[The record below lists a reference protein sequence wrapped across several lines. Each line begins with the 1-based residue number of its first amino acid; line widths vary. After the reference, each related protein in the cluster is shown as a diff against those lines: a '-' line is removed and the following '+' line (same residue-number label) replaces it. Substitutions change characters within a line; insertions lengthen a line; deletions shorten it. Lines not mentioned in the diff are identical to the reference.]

1 MLQIL
6 NDKTALIRHII
17 RVLHERADAKKVF
30 TDSELDRQTGAGVL
44 LLLGAGINKKSK
56 SGEPCLILNKRSLKV
71 RQPGDLC
78 FPGGSITP
86 RLDAPLAKL
95 FSLPFTS
102 LGRWQYWSQWKRAHP
117 QAARLLALLWATGL
131 RESLEE
137 MRLNPF
143 GAKFLGPMPPQNL
156 VMFQR
161 KIYPMVS
168 WIQRQK
174 RFFPNWE
181 VEKILY
187 IPLRELL
194 DPANYSRYR
203 LRMKF
208 PANAEPSN
216 LTRDYPCFRFQNN
229 SDIEIL
235 WGATFRITTVFMEYV
250 FGFKPPDLETLPVI
264 KGSLDQSY
272 LTGQGT

>member
-1 MLQIL
+1 MQQLL
-6 NDKTALIRHII
+6 SNDKTLIRHII
-17 RVLHERADAKKVF
+17 RVLNDQAGQNSVFPDQSVDRAAA
-30 TDSELDRQTGAGVL
+30 AGVL
-44 LLLGAGINKKSK
+44 LLLGPRKNKKNNRV
-56 SGEPCLILNKRSLKV
+56 EPCLILNKRSQKV

-86 RLDAPLAKL
+86 GLDSSLAKL
-95 FSLPFTS
+95 FSLPITS
-102 LGRWQYWSQWKRAHP
+102 LGRWPYWPQWKRSHP

-143 GAKFLGPMPPQNL
+143 GARILGPMPPQSL

-161 KIYPMVS
+161 KIYPIVT

-174 RFFPNWE
+174 RFYPNWE

-194 DPANYSRYR
+194 EPANYRRYR
-203 LRMKF
+203 LRMKI
-208 PANAEPSN
+208 AAAGEPTPS
-216 LTRDYPCFRFQNN
+216 TRDYLCFRFQNKTDN
-229 SDIEIL
+229 EIL
-235 WGATFRITTVFMEYV
+235 WGATFRITSIFMEYV
-250 FGFKPPDLETLPVI
+250 FGFKPPRIEDLPVVE
-264 KGSLDQSY
+264 GNLDRTY
-272 LTGQGT
+272 LTGQN

>member
-1 MLQIL
+1 MLQL
-6 NDKTALIRHII
+6 LGNDTTLIRHII
-17 RVLHERADAKKVF
+17 RVLNVQAGQNNIFQDQAV
-30 TDSELDRQTGAGVL
+30 DPAAAAGVL
-44 LLLGAGINKKSK
+44 LLLGPRVNNIKNTA
-56 SGEPCLILNKRSLKV
+56 EPCLILNKRSLKV

-86 RLDAPLAKL
+86 RLDSHLAKL
-95 FSLPFTS
+95 FSLPITS
-102 LGRWQYWSQWKRAHP
+102 LGRWQYWSQWKRTHP

-131 RESLEE
+131 RESFEE

-143 GAKFLGPMPPQNL
+143 GVRFLGPLPPHNL
-156 VMFQR
+156 VMFRR

-181 VEKILY
+181 VDKILY

-194 DPANYSRYR
+194 DPTNYRRYR
-203 LRMKF
+203 LRLNI
-208 PANAEPSN
+208 PVDAETSN

-250 FGFKPPDLETLPVI
+250 FGFKPPGLETLPVVE
-264 KGSLDQSY
+264 GSLDQTY
-272 LTGQGT
+272 LTGHE

>member
-1 MLQIL
+1 MQRLL
-6 NDKTALIRHII
+6 SNDQTLIRHII
-17 RVLHERADAKKVF
+17 RVLNEQAGQNSVFPDQSVDRATA
-30 TDSELDRQTGAGVL
+30 AGVL
-44 LLLGAGINKKSK
+44 LLLGPRINKKNNRV
-56 SGEPCLILNKRSLKV
+56 EPCLILNKRSQKV

-86 RLDAPLAKL
+86 GLDSSLAKL
-95 FSLPFTS
+95 FSLPITS
-102 LGRWQYWSQWKRAHP
+102 LGRWPYWSQWKRTHP

-143 GAKFLGPMPPQNL
+143 GARILGPMPPQSL

-161 KIYPMVS
+161 KIYPIVT

-174 RFFPNWE
+174 RFYPNWE

-194 DPANYSRYR
+194 EPANYRRYR
-203 LRMKF
+203 LRMKTAAAGE
-208 PANAEPSN
+208 PAP
-216 LTRDYPCFRFQNN
+216 LTRDYLCFRFQNKTDN
-229 SDIEIL
+229 EIL
-235 WGATFRITTVFMEYV
+235 WGATFRITSIFLEYV
-250 FGFKPPDLETLPVI
+250 FGFKPPGLEDLPVVE
-264 KGSLDQSY
+264 GSLDRTY
-272 LTGQGT
+272 LTGQN